1 MKAAVLAAIDEPLRV
16 IELQPLPLGPTEAR
30 IRVQASGVC
39 GSDLHRMTG
48 TIPAELPMV
57 LGHEACGTVL
67 EVGPAVRTLRPG
79 DRVVATS
86 NPECGSCWFCL
97 HGQPNLCERTR
108 ELRSRHAGLDPR
120 GGVVWS
126 MAGLGSFRSE
136 MNVDQTMLVKVE
148 TDLPDEEL
156 ALLGCGVTTG
166 LGAVLNTASV
176 NPGASVA
183 ILGCGGVGLAS
194 VQGAALVGATRIVAI
209 DPVPERRRYAAAMG
223 ATEQVDPGATDPV
236 EAVRE
241 LTHGRGVDY
250 AFEMVGSP
258 ATILQARAMTRA
270 GGTTV
275 LVGAPAKSAEVTF
288 NAWDL
293 HVEGRI
299 LGCSNGS
306 ARVGRDLPRFVALAE
321 SGRLKLGPMI
331 TDRIALDDINDAFD
345 QLRAG
350 KGIRTVVTALE

>member
-1 MKAAVLAAIDEPLRV
+1 M
-16 IELQPLPLGPTEAR
+16 
-30 IRVQASGVC
+30 S
-39 GSDLHRMTG
+39 
-48 TIPAELPMV
+48 
-57 LGHEACGTVL
+57 
-67 EVGPAVRTLRPG
+67 
-79 DRVVATS
+79 AT
-86 NPECGSCWFCL
+86 N
-97 HGQPNLCERTR
+97 
-108 ELRSRHAGLDPR
+108 
-120 GGVVWS
+120 GVV
-126 MAGLGSFRSE
+126 
-136 MNVDQTMLVKVE
+136 
-148 TDLPDEEL
+148 
-156 ALLGCGVTTG
+156 
-166 LGAVLNTASV
+166 
-176 NPGASVA
+176 
-183 ILGCGGVGLAS
+183 GGIGN
-194 VQGAALVGATRIVAI
+194 

-223 ATEQVDPGATDPV
+223 ATDQVDPGATDPV

-350 KGIRTVVTALE
+350 KGIRTVVTTLE

>member
-1 MKAAVLAAIDEPLRV
+1 MKAAVLAAIDEPLQM
-16 IELQPLPLGPTEAR
+16 IDLWPAPLGPGEAR
-30 IRVQASGVC
+30 IRVRASGVC

-67 EVGPAVRTLRPG
+67 EVGSAVRNLRPG

-86 NPECGSCWFCL
+86 NPECGSCWYCV

-108 ELRSRHAGLDPR
+108 EMRSRSAGFDSR
-120 GGVVWS
+120 GGAIQS
-126 MAGLGSFRSE
+126 MAGLGSFRAE
-136 MNVDQTMLVKVE
+136 MNVDQTMLVRVE
-148 TDLPDEEL
+148 TDLPDDEL
-156 ALLGCGVTTG
+156 ALFGCGVTTG
-166 LGAVLNTASV
+166 LGAVLNTAKV
-176 NPGASVA
+176 EAGASVA

-194 VQGAALVGATRIVAI
+194 VQGAALVGATQIVAI
-209 DPVPERRRYAAAMG
+209 DPVPGRRGCAAAMG
-223 ATEQVDPGATDPV
+223 ATEQVDPSATDPV

-258 ATILQARAMTRA
+258 ATILQARAMTRP

-306 ARVGRDLPRFVALAE
+306 ARVGRDLPRFIALAE
-321 SGRLKLGPMI
+321 SGRLRLGPMI
-331 TDRIALDDINDAFD
+331 TNRIALGDLNDAFD
-345 QLRAG
+345 QMRAG
-350 KGIRTVVTALE
+350 IGIRTVVTDLE